1 MSARLDENLSV
12 AENGTV
18 SCSRCEKELGDSGEN
33 FLDGAIW
40 RELPSSEA
48 PDSVIRAD
56 AAHFVDRPVGLRQAI
71 CPSCLTLLM
80 TEIVPTDEPRYRLKR
95 LGA

>member
-1 MSARLDENLSV
+1 MTSQLDENLTV
-12 AENGTV
+12 ADDGTV
-18 SCSRCEKELGDSGEN
+18 SCSRCAAKVGDSGEE
-33 FLDGAIW
+33 FLVDALW
-40 RELPSSEA
+40 RELPSSQA

-80 TEIVPTDEPRYRLKR
+80 TEIVPTDEPHYRLKR
-95 LGA
+95 LDA